1 MAKEISAS
9 RKIAAKTVHAA
20 LTILKEN
27 GGSMRSAEVF
37 DKIRATILF
46 SDYEKERFDSTG
58 YIRWESI
65 LHFYS
70 VDCVKAGYLQKNKGI
85 WTITAEGEE
94 ALKLSPD
101 LLVVTAAKAYRAWKS
116 QQPVEA
122 INTAIDVQEPSTEF
136 LALNEKEIT
145 FEQQQV
151 ALLEQYSEKAYEGLR
166 QYVLNK
172 NPYEFQDM
180 VAALLASMGYYI
192 SLIAAKGRDGGID
205 IIMYTDPLG
214 TKPPRIIVQVKHR
227 PDSSVPSDD
236 IQRLVGTMKRDSDV
250 GIFVTSGDFSNP
262 AKLEARLSGKH
273 IELIDFDRFLNL
285 WQEHYDKM
293 DDKQKNMLPLQ
304 PIYFLGAN
312 E

>member
-1 MAKEISAS
+1 MAKEISVS
-9 RKIAAKTVHAA
+9 KKIASKTMYAA
-20 LTILKEN
+20 LKILKEN

-37 DKIRATILF
+37 EKIRNTVAF
-46 SDYEKERFDSTG
+46 NDFEKERFESTG

-70 VDCVKAGYLQKNKGI
+70 VDATKAGFLQKNKGI
-85 WTITAEGEE
+85 WTITPEGEQ
-94 ALKLSPD
+94 ALKLSPEE
-101 LLVVTAAKAYRAWKS
+101 LVDIATKAYRAWKS

-122 INTAIDVQEPSTEF
+122 ITPSTQTPIE
-136 LALNEKEIT
+136 ASENMTAGEREIT

-166 QYVLNK
+166 QYILNK

-192 SLIAAKGRDGGID
+192 SLVATKGRDGGID

-262 AKLEARLSGKH
+262 AKQEARLSGKH
-273 IELIDFDRFLNL
+273 IELIDFDRFINL
-285 WQEHYDKM
+285 WQEHYNKM

-304 PIYFLGAN
+304 PIYFLGVN